1 MDEKVRDAGMGTN
14 STVVYA
20 QEVAENLQSDFQ
32 RDSKEAGGRGTR
44 GGALYLVNG
53 IETLVR
59 FFISFFMLKMLL
71 QPGDDGGLGGCKST
85 VDSVLDPLLDSPLG
99 SRSHLE
105 WKEECTKMT

>member
-1 MDEKVRDAGMGTN
+1 MRTN

-53 IETLVR
+53 IEILVR
-59 FFISFFMLKMLL
+59 FIISFFMLKMLL
-71 QPGDDGGLGGCKST
+71 QPGDDGGGLGGCKST
-85 VDSVLDPLLDSPLG
+85 VDSVLDPFLNSPPG
-99 SRSHLE
+99 S
-105 WKEECTKMT
+105 